1 MTSAS
6 SKLIGLKPERRRAFS
21 CETCRKRKV
30 KCDGATPICSRCS
43 RRGDDCQ
50 YGLNPTL
57 SYTRALEQKVA
68 HLEAKIRTLECLSAD
83 VVSPSGQSTA
93 GSAQTDCNSKP
104 SDGTEGT
111 KIAKFDALR
120 VDDGQLTFHGTTS
133 FFRLPGSLHDDAD
146 GIGPSIP
153 SQRDTGRGKDKLI
166 NSAWKER
173 AFEQFSNTPEPM
185 KSLLRDHWTW
195 VSPLF
200 NFVYRPAFT
209 RDIKNNGPYYSAGLL
224 STIFAHSVR
233 WARADPD
240 LSVLLEPYDG
250 GAQFYRQAIA
260 AVFDSVRQGPGKI
273 PEVQALL
280 LLSAQAIGKG
290 HKTQAWLYMGMA
302 MRLMEDMGL
311 NIDSSSYAATA
322 GLSDEDIEIRTRLF
336 WSCYCWEKLLCLYLG
351 RQPVILATHASSPQL
366 LLDDSAEIE
375 VWSPSGVGVIDEQ
388 NYPPTQS
395 HATSCFINMCSL
407 SEVLHR
413 ILRQLYDPLNEI
425 PEDSKK
431 SYILN
436 ETANMQIWWDRLP
449 PFLKISTSDLP
460 HYCPPSHVATL
471 NAMFHMVKIQ
481 LNRPILY
488 ARGTSEILRD
498 NLEHHVAECTS
509 AADAIINVFDL
520 YTRSF
525 GLGHVMTA
533 MIYCVYTAAS
543 IFLLQVQA
551 TRTDTQGPIS
561 KLKYCLDAME
571 SVKATAPIIGTA
583 IGLIQREIQRLNVYL
598 DDPTRSSTDLPE
610 LPHIA
615 PEEPN
620 AYEWAAVNEG
630 AILPQQWADVSL
642 PGDMETWFDDSFF
655 LAADV
660 HSALYS
666 PYEASELT

>member
-1 MTSAS
+1 MSSAGG
-6 SKLIGLKPERRRAFS
+6 KLSGPKPERKRAFS

-43 RRGDDCQ
+43 LRGDDCH
-50 YGLNPTL
+50 YGLHPTL

-68 HLEAKIRTLECLSAD
+68 HLEARLHALESSSAD
-83 VVSPSGQSTA
+83 AVSPSRQSTA
-93 GSAQTDCNSKP
+93 GSAHNDFSPRQG
-104 SDGTEGT
+104 DGAENR
-111 KIAKFDALR
+111 KIAKFDALQ
-120 VDDGQLTFHGTTS
+120 VDDGRLTFHGTTS
-133 FFRLPGSLHDDAD
+133 FFRLPGSQNDGADD
-146 GIGPSIP
+146 ISRSLPSE
-153 SQRDTGRGKDKLI
+153 RDTESGKDKLV

-224 STIFAHSVR
+224 NTILAHSVR
-233 WARADPD
+233 WARADPS

-260 AVFDSVRQGPGKI
+260 AVFDTVRQGPGKI

-290 HKTQAWLYMGMA
+290 HRTQAWLYTGMA
-302 MRLMEDMGL
+302 IRLMEDMGL
-311 NIDSSSYAATA
+311 NIDSRSYATTA
-322 GLSDEDIEIRTRLF
+322 GLSDEDIEIRNRLF

-351 RQPVILATHASSPQL
+351 RQPVILAMHASSPQL

-375 VWSPSGVGVIDEQ
+375 VWSPSGVGVLDEQ
-388 NYPPTQS
+388 SYPPTQS

-413 ILRQLYDPLNEI
+413 ILLQLYDPLNEI
-425 PEDSKK
+425 SEEATI
-431 SYILN
+431 SYVLH
-436 ETANMQIWWDRLP
+436 ESANMQTWWDRLP
-449 PFLKISTSDLP
+449 PFLKITTSDLP
-460 HYCPPSHVATL
+460 SYCPPSHVATL

-481 LNRPILY
+481 LNRPVLC
-488 ARGTSEILRD
+488 ASGASEILRD
-498 NLEHHVAECTS
+498 NLEHHIAECSS
-509 AADAIINVFDL
+509 AANAIINIFDL
-520 YTRSF
+520 YTRTF

-533 MIYCVYTAAS
+533 LIYCVYTAAS

-551 TRTDTQGPIS
+551 TKIDSPAPIS
-561 KLKYCLDAME
+561 KLKYCIDALE
-571 SVKATAPIIGTA
+571 SVKATAPIISTA
-583 IGLIQREIQRLNVYL
+583 IELIRREIARLDVTL
-598 DDPTRSSTDLPE
+598 DDPTRSSTDLLE
-610 LPHIA
+610 LPRI
-615 PEEPN
+615 PSEEPN
-620 AYEWAAVNEG
+620 AYEWTAVDPG
-630 AILPQQWADVSL
+630 AILPQQWTDVSMT
-642 PGDMETWFDDSFF
+642 GEMETWFDDSFF

-660 HSALYS
+660 HSTLYS
-666 PYEASELT
+666 SYDTTERT